1 MKCQCPVCKNVDH
14 NEIDL
19 HSDGYAKDIIEC
31 STCGTIWLDDQGL
44 ANIIKA
50 STEHTTQVAAH

>member
-1 MKCQCPVCKNVDH
+1 MLCPVCNNRNH

-31 STCGTIWLDDQGL
+31 TTCGTIWLDDHGH
-44 ANIIKA
+44 ANIIKQ
-50 STEHTTQVAAH
+50 STEQVAYATAH

>member
-1 MKCQCPVCKNVDH
+1 MKCPACNNCDH

-31 STCGTIWLDDQGL
+31 STCGTLWLDDHGL
-44 ANIIKA
+44 ANIIKQ
-50 STEHTTQVAAH
+50 STERPAFTTAH

>member
-1 MKCQCPVCKNVDH
+1 MKCPVCNNLNH

-31 STCGTIWLDDQGL
+31 STCGTIWVDDNGF
-44 ANIIKA
+44 ANVIKRSLEH
-50 STEHTTQVAAH
+50 STCSRAN